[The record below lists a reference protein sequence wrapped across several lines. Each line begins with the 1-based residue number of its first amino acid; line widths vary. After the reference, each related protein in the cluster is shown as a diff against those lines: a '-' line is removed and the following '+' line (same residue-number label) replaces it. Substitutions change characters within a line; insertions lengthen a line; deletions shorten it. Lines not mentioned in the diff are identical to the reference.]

1 MNPQSLQ
8 IDLINRGAAPY
19 SAFEYI
25 SAYLE
30 LTEEQLD
37 AQRKVVQEARENYI
51 RAVLSINDGLINQEM
66 AEEQLNPW
74 YKEVDGAL
82 DKYLK
87 AVLSIETILKT

>member
-8 IDLINRGAAPY
+8 KDLINRDAALY

-37 AQRKVVQEARENYI
+37 AQRKVVQEARDNYI
-51 RAVLSINDGLINQEM
+51 RAVLSIGDRLINQEM
-66 AEEQLNPW
+66 PEEQSEPW
-74 YKEVDGAL
+74 YKEVDDAL